1 MKQIESDP
9 IAMSEFPHNLWA
21 PWRMEYIR
29 SLSGDKPG
37 GCFFCE
43 YRDAAAADAANHVLW
58 RTAETMVVMNRFP
71 YTNGH
76 LLVAPLAHKAD
87 FADLG
92 DGPLGDLWKQTRDA
106 KSLLAQAVGAQGFNI
121 GINFGLC
128 AGAGVPDHLH
138 VHVVPR
144 WNGDTNFMAVLGDV
158 RVIPEGLDK
167 MYVRLKEA
175 AGNMGLPSK

>member
-1 MKQIESDP
+1 
-9 IAMSEFPHNLWA
+9 MSAFPDNLWA

-29 SLSGDKPG
+29 SLSGDKPE
-37 GCFFCE
+37 GCFFCD
-43 YRDAAAADAANHVLW
+43 YRDATSADASNHVLW
-58 RTAETMVVMNRFP
+58 RTAESMVVMNRFP

-76 LLVAPLAHKAD
+76 LLVAPLAHRAD
-87 FADLG
+87 FIDISEAALC
-92 DGPLGDLWKQTRDA
+92 DLWKQTRDA
-106 KSLLAQAVGAQGFNI
+106 KTLLTQAVGAQGFNI

-167 MYVRLKEA
+167 VYGRLKEA
-175 AGNMGLPSK
+175 AGKMGLPK